1 MIYRRNPRTE
11 KVFRAGLALARLLR
25 LGVFAMSVVTAVLM
39 CVSLFLNKK
48 PGMVTE
54 VAIGMIGIIALNG
67 LVWTLERLYRHGTQL
82 K

>member
-1 MIYRRNPRTE
+1 MIYRRNPKTE

-25 LGVFAMSVVTAVLM
+25 LGVFAMSVVAAVLM
-39 CVSLFLNKK
+39 CVSLFLNQK
-48 PGMVTE
+48 PGMLTE

-67 LVWTLERLYRHGTQL
+67 LVWALERLYRHGTQL